1 MDGQR
6 LHEVIFKLIET
17 NKLHKMAIETA
28 VDEIGLHRNR
38 HHLLMY
44 IARHESFS
52 SQKEIADRLGVT
64 PAAITM
70 SLTALERDGLIVRKS
85 GADSRS
91 NKITVTDKGREL
103 IDRSRTHFTDVD
115 IQTFAGLSE
124 SEIDAL
130 ESCLDKIINNLKNKT
145 EDSNEKMV

>member
-1 MDGQR
+1 MDTQR

-44 IARHESFS
+44 IASHESFA
-52 SQKEIADRLGVT
+52 SQREIASGLGVT

-70 SLTALERDGLIVRKS
+70 SLSALERDGLIVRKS
-85 GADSRS
+85 GADSRY
-91 NKITVTDKGREL
+91 NEIAVTDKGREL
-103 IDRSRTHFTDVD
+103 IAKSRAHFTEVD
-115 IQTFAGLSE
+115 KQTFAGLGE
-124 SEIDAL
+124 EEIASL
-130 ESCLDKIINNLKNKT
+130 ESCLDKMIKNLKNIT
-145 EDSNEKMV
+145 EDKQ